1 MKTGA
6 AVASL
11 QLLWNT
17 VSAGLEERRYNNEK
31 NVHVSC
37 GQLELDFKL
46 TQLCQVVPIYPIVW
60 SIIHA
65 PHLSLVKAA
74 MMYIVCE
81 VCVSPWAR
89 RIASAV
95 GTSATGF

>member
-11 QLLWNT
+11 QVLWHT
-17 VSAGLEERRYNNEK
+17 VSAGLEQRKYN

-46 TQLCQVVPIYPIVW
+46 TQLCQVVPISP
-60 SIIHA
+60 SCGQ
-65 PHLSLVKAA
+65 LV
-74 MMYIVCE
+74 
-81 VCVSPWAR
+81 
-89 RIASAV
+89 
-95 GTSATGF
+95 G